1 MGDGYFIEP
10 QQFECHR
17 AAIPS
22 QDSPSR
28 PCEQNFPS
36 LRAKLSVPAS
46 GARQSITAHLQD
58 GWPRCARHDTTFV
71 SALAMTPR
79 RLCERSAAVHLRAPP
94 RWMAAHRHDGWPRCA
109 RHDAFFVT
117 ASEARQSISA
127 HLDDGWPRCAR
138 HDAFPSLRAKRG
150 SPSPRTSKMDVH
162 AALAMTLQWMAA
174 LRCVLTGVV
183 SRSR

>member
-117 ASEARQSISA
+117 ASEARQSMAA
-127 HLDDGWPRCAR
+127 HRHDRWPRCAR
-138 HDAFPSLRAKRG
+138 HDGALDG
-150 SPSPRTSKMDVH
+150 H
-162 AALAMTLQWMAA
+162 AALAMKSTFRLTL
-174 LRCVLTGVV
+174 
-183 SRSR
+183 SRHFSKLL